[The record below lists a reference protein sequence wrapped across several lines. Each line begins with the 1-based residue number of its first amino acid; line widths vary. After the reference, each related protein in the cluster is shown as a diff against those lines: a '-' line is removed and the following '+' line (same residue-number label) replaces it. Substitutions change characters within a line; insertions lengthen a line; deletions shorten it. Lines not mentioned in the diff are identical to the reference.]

1 MAGGISA
8 PKMVQ
13 DPQMKDVLQILRD
26 GVTQDSAPSELPLT
40 AKMSLLVRIKEKERA
55 GLVLRRVWGNSP
67 GD

>member
-1 MAGGISA
+1 MAGGISI

-13 DPQMKDVLQILRD
+13 DPQMKDALQILRD
-26 GVTQDSAPSELPLT
+26 GVMQDSAPRELPLI
-40 AKMSLLVRIKEKERA
+40 AKTSLLERIKEQERA

>member
-40 AKMSLLVRIKEKERA
+40 AKMSLLVRIKEKERP